1 VRSASQHPQQQQQQQ
16 QYATIHVS
24 CTQLPMDAAWDSVAE
39 LMRLR
44 RYAAAAAGV
53 CH

>member
-1 VRSASQHPQQQQQQQ
+1 VRSASQHPQQQQQQ

>member
-1 VRSASQHPQQQQQQQ
+1 VRSASQHPQQQQQ

-44 RYAAAAAGV
+44 RYAAAAGV